1 MSNATQLSTATWYS
15 ISRQFRD
22 ILELCYIIVK
32 FIHPLQQLAIGP
44 WQPYNYPLHL
54 TCWAAQPL
62 AIVFTLFSTVLKALN
77 FSIYGY

>member
-32 FIHPLQQLAIGP
+32 FIHPLQQSAIGSHTITP
-44 WQPYNYPLHL
+44 SHL